1 MKTCPCCS
9 GVLLRH
15 VRHDGVY
22 WFCMHCW
29 QEMPDLSSDVL
40 ARAGKMPLTHY
51 RSDHKMLATD
61 RPILLMAAKESK
73 ESLEVGA

>member
-1 MKTCPCCS
+1 
-9 GVLLRH
+9 
-15 VRHDGVY
+15 
-22 WFCMHCW
+22 MHCW